1 MFWGGALDGY
11 HELESL
17 VAFAGVG
24 DRLEF
29 TPGERLWLTL
39 EGPTAPDAGPGD
51 DNLVLRAARALAE
64 RVPGLKLGRF
74 RLIKALP
81 VAAGLGGGSSDAAA
95 ALRALAA
102 LNGLALD
109 DERMFEAAR
118 ATGADVPVCLDPR
131 ARVMTGVGDRVGPAL
146 GLAPLPALLVNPGVA
161 VPTPRVFAALGLA
174 RGERSGF
181 GPTPAPEPGGD
192 PLAALRTGRN
202 DLQAPAQSIAPEI
215 AEVLASLSASGAS
228 LARMSGSGATCFALY
243 PDRHAAARAARALQA
258 ARPRWWVR
266 ATYLR

>member
-1 MFWGGALDGY
+1 M
-11 HELESL
+11 
-17 VAFAGVG
+17 
-24 DRLEF
+24 
-29 TPGERLWLTL
+29 
-39 EGPTAPDAGPGD
+39 
-51 DNLVLRAARALAE
+51 LRAARALAE

-131 ARVMTGVGDRVGPAL
+131 ARVMTGVGHRVGPAL
-146 GLAPLPALLVNPGVA
+146 GLAAAAGVA
-161 VPTPRVFAALGLA
+161 CQSRRRRAYAPRLRRPGPCARRAL
-174 RGERSGF
+174 GF